1 MCGGRYVPPRCWADL
16 YAALSGA
23 EKLIYITGWSVH
35 AQIHL
40 VRGLDPDT
48 GAALTVGELLKQK
61 AEAGVRVL
69 VMTWNDRS
77 NDGGLHYGMMGTH
90 DEATEDFFAGTDVV
104 TANVPRSKVG
114 MAGEFVS
121 TCYTHHQKTVIVD
134 AAPLAG
140 SATDQRRLV
149 AFLGGLDITDG
160 RYDSPEFPLFST
172 LQVNTGL

>member
-1 MCGGRYVPPRCWADL
+1 M
-16 YAALSGA
+16 
-23 EKLIYITGWSVH
+23 
-35 AQIHL
+35 
-40 VRGLDPDT
+40 
-48 GAALTVGELLKQK
+48 GELLKQK

-77 NDGGLHYGMMGTH
+77 NDGGLMDGMMGTH
-90 DEATEDFFAGTDVV
+90 DEATEEFFSGTGVV

-140 SATDQRRLV
+140 STTDQRRLV

-172 LQVNTGL
+172 LQVNTSL